1 MDLYYSFSQQQLLQ
15 LCHMLGERTILS
27 EQESIDLYAVEAA
40 ALLFHVIFSNWPERF
55 NTFLTHL
62 YQTIRVPGRTPSD
75 IQYRWRWLLAN
86 KWGWI
91 APSWFIKAFED
102 HAQRYPQVEFIRYDR

>member
-1 MDLYYSFSQQQLLQ
+1 MDLYYSLSQQQLLQ

-27 EQESIDLYAVEAA
+27 EQESIDPYAVEAA
-40 ALLFHVIFSNWPERF
+40 VLLFHVIFSRWPQRF
-55 NTFLTHL
+55 NTFITHL

-86 KWGWI
+86 KWSWI
-91 APSWFIKAFED
+91 APGWFIKAIED
-102 HAQRYPQVEFIRYDR
+102 HAQRYPQIEFIRYDR